1 MGGISV
7 EEFNGLSAAEATT
20 LLETCL
26 AVPRWVDEVASGR
39 PYADTRA
46 VVTTARKSAALLGSA
61 EVDAALARHPRIGER
76 ADAGQDGEL
85 SRLEQRG
92 VDHSD
97 AATAQA
103 LAAGNR
109 EYEARFGRVFLIR
122 AAGRTSTEMV
132 AELRRRMHNDPEQ
145 EMAEVAAQLAEIAL
159 LRLEL
164 LLGGTQPA
172 EVAS

>member
-1 MGGISV
+1 MEKISIGQ
-7 EEFNGLSAAEATT
+7 FNRLSSAEATS

-39 PYADTRA
+39 PYADTKA
-46 VVTTARKSAALLGSA
+46 VVAAARKSAAVLGAA

-76 ADAGQDGEL
+76 AGAGQDAEL
-85 SRLEQRG
+85 SRVEQSR
-92 VDHSD
+92 VDPTD
-97 AATAQA
+97 VATGQA

-122 AAGRTSTEMV
+122 AAGRSSADML

-145 EMAEVAAQLAEIAL
+145 ETAEVAAQLAEIAL

>member
-46 VVTTARKSAALLGSA
+46 VVTTARKSAALLGGA
-61 EVDAALARHPRIGER
+61 EVDAALSRHPRIGER
-76 ADAGQDGEL
+76 AGAGHDAEL
-85 SRLEQRG
+85 SRVEQSG
-92 VDHSD
+92 VDPTD
-97 AATAQA
+97 VATGQA

-122 AAGRTSTEMV
+122 AAGRSSADML

-145 EMAEVAAQLAEIAL
+145 ETAEVATQLTEIAL

>member
-7 EEFNGLSAAEATT
+7 EQFNRLSSAEATT

-39 PYADTRA
+39 PYADIHA
-46 VVTTARKSAALLGSA
+46 VTATARKSAALLGGA

-76 ADAGQDGEL
+76 ADVGQDAEF

-92 VDHSD
+92 VDPTD
-97 AATAQA
+97 AATGQA

-122 AAGRTSTEMV
+122 AAGRSSAEML
-132 AELRRRMHNDPEQ
+132 AELRRRMHNDAEQ
-145 EMAEVAAQLAEIAL
+145 ETAEVATQLAEIAL

-164 LLGGTQPA
+164 LLGGTRAA